1 MKQSFN
7 LVLLTF
13 VTGLAYK
20 LTSSKNRIMSYF
32 TFINKKVASNFNKKI
47 FVHEHNMFKHIQGKN
62 VVKYFGVLIN
72 NNLSWTNHVDYIV
85 LKISIAVGIISRLRH
100 FLLANVLLNIYRS
113 LIQQFMVFQCF
124 SS

>member
-1 MKQSFN
+1 
-7 LVLLTF
+7 
-13 VTGLAYK
+13 
-20 LTSSKNRIMSYF
+20 
-32 TFINKKVASNFNKKI
+32 
-47 FVHEHNMFKHIQGKN
+47 MFKHIQGKN

>member
-1 MKQSFN
+1 
-7 LVLLTF
+7 
-13 VTGLAYK
+13 
-20 LTSSKNRIMSYF
+20 
-32 TFINKKVASNFNKKI
+32 
-47 FVHEHNMFKHIQGKN
+47 MFKHIQGKN

-113 LIQQFMVFQCF
+113 LINNSWCSNVFQVDMLYLKSIPLIIYDIQSKTVPPDLLHLF
-124 SS
+124 IEVDSVHSY